1 MFGTGHTRTHPCF
14 SSVATAGNLPKPV
27 TCAKARVLR
36 SGASGEATIRN
47 GTSALRFLP
56 HVAMCAMFAQG
67 AIRAKNRRPLA
78 RSGRTRIHD
87 PSHDKTTIGTGPS
100 AHDHSRLSLYRSWHT
115 LCFFHSS
122 EPVLR
127 RPRDAEGAWHRTPL
141 VTLSRIMLGR
151 RHYAWIVVFT
161 SCLDSASYSLG
172 SRQPTGSG
180 FFSSHTSEL
189 FSRYTNSK
197 NGGPHAPSF
206 SPNGTCR
213 RPEGRHLR
221 PVHP

>member
-36 SGASGEATIRN
+36 PGASGAATIRN
-47 GTSALRFLP
+47 GTSALRFLSR
-56 HVAMCAMFAQG
+56 VAVCAMFAQG
-67 AIRAKNRRPLA
+67 AIRAIYRQPLA

-100 AHDHSRLSLYRSWHT
+100 AHGPSRLSLYRSWHT

-127 RPRDAEGAWHRTPL
+127 RPRNAEGAWQRHTARYAL
-141 VTLSRIMLGR
+141 ARIMSVR
-151 RHYAWIVVFT
+151 RHYAMDSLCFHIVLGLGLLLIGVAVADGIRILLEPHIRTF
-161 SCLDSASYSLG
+161 LQIYKLEKRRAS
-172 SRQPTGSG
+172 
-180 FFSSHTSEL
+180 
-189 FSRYTNSK
+189 
-197 NGGPHAPSF
+197 
-206 SPNGTCR
+206 
-213 RPEGRHLR
+213 RPILLAEWNL
-221 PVHP
+221 PKA